1 MIRARLDPAG
11 PLGRH
16 PPQPHQLVVSFIRA
30 IPKTLEVVQALT
42 MRAGIV
48 VNFTLDDRCRLEAIV
63 GDRNAPQKHV
73 WRAKIIHR
81 FLPRVP
87 AGQSRND

>member
-1 MIRARLDPAG
+1 
-11 PLGRH
+11 
-16 PPQPHQLVVSFIRA
+16 
-30 IPKTLEVVQALT
+30 

-87 AGQSRND
+87 AGQSRNDCSCLGSGPVRTSTLFGVNVAIKWGNSRLDGDFRL